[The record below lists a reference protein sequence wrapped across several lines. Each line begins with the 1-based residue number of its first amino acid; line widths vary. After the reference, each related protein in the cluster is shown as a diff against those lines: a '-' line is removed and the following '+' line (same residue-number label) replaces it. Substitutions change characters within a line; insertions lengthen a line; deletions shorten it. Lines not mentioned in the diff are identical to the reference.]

1 MTLETLNISLSSDL
15 VQKAKQLMGDSGSLE
30 AFVTDAIMNEIERR
44 QKSALRH
51 DFLENV
57 AQLRDEIQSEDLEL
71 DPEAIWH
78 DVRDPSPGRE
88 VIL

>member
-30 AFVTDAIMNEIERR
+30 DFVTDAIRKEIERR
-44 QKSALRH
+44 QKSEPQH
-51 DFLENV
+51 DFWEIV

-71 DPEAIWH
+71 DPDDIWH
-78 DVRDPSPGRE
+78 DVRDASQGRE